1 MTMPRCIRVWL
12 GGSFD
17 PIHLAHLQMITHVY
31 HELMRAFPK
40 VDIIAKL
47 LPTAGSPLKTQPT
60 SNQQRLEMLALAIDD
75 VPFLSIDETELQCQP
90 PVYSF
95 HTLSEFKQRYP
106 NDLLIFVLGQD
117 SVEQLDKWY
126 RGFELLSLTN
136 LWVLPRPAL
145 GSRSLSPNLSPTLNH
160 NLNHALDKNLNQN
173 AFANTDKPP
182 SINSSINIDNRLVP
196 FIIYSPKDLINQTTN
211 HIYIDKFVV
220 PDIASRDIRSWLYSA
235 QARQR
240 QQARLSLPSQVY
252 RYIVEHQL
260 YAQHV

>member
-17 PIHLAHLQMITHVY
+17 PVHLAHLQMITHVY
-31 HELMRAFPK
+31 HELMRAFPN

-60 SNQQRLEMLALAIDD
+60 SNHQRLEMLALAIDD
-75 VPFLSIDETELQCQP
+75 VPFLSIDKTELQCQP

-145 GSRSLSPNLSPTLNH
+145 GSLSHNLSH
-160 NLNHALDKNLNQN
+160 NLNKNLNQN
-173 AFANTDKPP
+173 ALANTDKPP
-182 SINSSINIDNRLVP
+182 SINIDNRLVP
-196 FIIYSPKDLINQTTN
+196 FIIHSPKDLINQTTN

-220 PDIASRDIRSWLYSA
+220 PDIASRDIRAWIYSTE
-235 QARQR
+235 ARQQ

-260 YAQHV
+260 YAPDV

>member
-1 MTMPRCIRVWL
+1 MTMPRCIRLWL

-31 HELMRAFPK
+31 HELMRAFPN

-60 SNQQRLEMLALAIDD
+60 SNQQRLEMLRLAIDD

-117 SVEQLDKWY
+117 SVEQLDRWY

-145 GSRSLSPNLSPTLNH
+145 GSLSHNLSQNLHQNLNH
-160 NLNHALDKNLNQN
+160 NLNQN
-173 AFANTDKPP
+173 ALANTDKPP
-182 SINSSINIDNRLVP
+182 SINIDNRLVP
-196 FIIYSPKDLINQTTN
+196 FIIHSPKDLINQTTN

-220 PDIASRDIRSWLYSA
+220 PDIASRDIRAWLYST

-260 YAQHV
+260 YAPHV

>member
-17 PIHLAHLQMITHVY
+17 PVHLAHLQMITHVY
-31 HELMRAFPK
+31 HELMRAFPN

-47 LPTAGSPLKTQPT
+47 LPTAGSPLKTKPT
-60 SNQQRLEMLALAIDD
+60 SNQQRLEMLSLGIHD

-145 GSRSLSPNLSPTLNH
+145 GSLSPTLSH
-160 NLNHALDKNLNQN
+160 NLSHTLHQNLNQN
-173 AFANTDKPP
+173 ALANTDKPP
-182 SINSSINIDNRLVP
+182 SINIDNRLVP
-196 FIIYSPKDLINQTTN
+196 FIIHSPKDLINQTTN

-220 PDIASRDIRSWLYSA
+220 PDIASRDIRAWIYSA
-235 QARQR
+235 QAWQR

-260 YAQHV
+260 YAPPV

>member
-1 MTMPRCIRVWL
+1 MTMPRGIRVWL

-17 PIHLAHLQMITHVY
+17 PVHLAHLQMIAHVY
-31 HELMRAFPK
+31 HELMRAFPN

-60 SNQQRLEMLALAIDD
+60 SNQQRLQMLLLAIDD

-106 NDLLIFVLGQD
+106 NDLLIFILGQD
-117 SVEQLDKWY
+117 SVEQLDRWY

-173 AFANTDKPP
+173 ALPNTDKTPRLT
-182 SINSSINIDNRLVP
+182 IDNRLVP
-196 FIIYSPKDLINQTTN
+196 FIIHSPKDLINQTTN

-220 PDIASRDIRSWLYSA
+220 PDIASRDIRAWLYSTE
-235 QARQR
+235 ARQR
-240 QQARLSLPSQVY
+240 QQARLSLPKEVY

-260 YAQHV
+260 YAPPV

>member
-1 MTMPRCIRVWL
+1 MPRCIRVWL

-31 HELMRAFPK
+31 HELMRAFPN

-47 LPTAGSPLKTQPT
+47 LPTAGSPLKNKPT

-75 VPFLSIDETELQCQP
+75 MPFLSIDETELQCQR

-145 GSRSLSPNLSPTLNH
+145 GSLSHNLSHTLH
-160 NLNHALDKNLNQN
+160 QNLNQN
-173 AFANTDKPP
+173 ALANTDKI
-182 SINSSINIDNRLVP
+182 SRLTIDNRLVP
-196 FIIYSPKDLINQTTN
+196 FIIHSPKDLINQTTN

-220 PDIASRDIRSWLYSA
+220 PDIASRDIRAWLYSA

-240 QQARLSLPSQVY
+240 QQAQLSLPSQVY

-260 YAQHV
+260 YVPHA

>member
-17 PIHLAHLQMITHVY
+17 PVHLAHLQMITHVY
-31 HELMRAFPK
+31 HELMRAFPN

-60 SNQQRLEMLALAIDD
+60 SNQQRLEMLRLAIDD

-145 GSRSLSPNLSPTLNH
+145 GNLNH
-160 NLNHALDKNLNQN
+160 NLSHTLHQNLNQN
-173 AFANTDKPP
+173 ALANTDKTAKLT
-182 SINSSINIDNRLVP
+182 IDNRLVP
-196 FIIYSPKDLINQTTN
+196 FIIHSPKDLINQTTN

-220 PDIASRDIRSWLYSA
+220 PDIASRDIRAWLYST

-260 YAQHV
+260 YAPHV

>member
-17 PIHLAHLQMITHVY
+17 PVHLAHLQMITHVY
-31 HELMRAFPK
+31 HELMRAFPN

-47 LPTAGSPLKTQPT
+47 LPTAGSPLKTKPT

-106 NDLLIFVLGQD
+106 NDLLIFILGQD

-145 GSRSLSPNLSPTLNH
+145 GSLSHNLSHTLHQNF
-160 NLNHALDKNLNQN
+160 NQN
-173 AFANTDKPP
+173 ALANTDKT
-182 SINSSINIDNRLVP
+182 SQLNIDNRLVP
-196 FIIYSPKDLINQTTN
+196 FIIHSPKDLINQTTN

-220 PDIASRDIRSWLYSA
+220 PDIASRDIRAWLYST

-260 YAQHV
+260 YAPDV

>member
-31 HELMRAFPK
+31 HELMRAFPN

-47 LPTAGSPLKTQPT
+47 LPTAGSPLKTKPT

-75 VPFLSIDETELQCQP
+75 MAFLSIDETELQCQP

-145 GSRSLSPNLSPTLNH
+145 GSLSPSLNH
-160 NLNHALDKNLNQN
+160 TLSQNLKQNLNQN
-173 AFANTDKPP
+173 ALANTDKPT
-182 SINSSINIDNRLVP
+182 SINIDNRLVP
-196 FIIYSPKDLINQTTN
+196 FIIHSPKDLINQTTT

-220 PDIASRDIRSWLYSA
+220 PDIASRDIRAWIYSTEA
-235 QARQR
+235 EQR

-260 YAQHV
+260 YAPHVA

>member
-17 PIHLAHLQMITHVY
+17 PVHLAHLQMITHVY
-31 HELMRAFPK
+31 HELMRAFPN

-60 SNQQRLEMLALAIDD
+60 SNQQRLEMLRLAIDD

-145 GSRSLSPNLSPTLNH
+145 GNLNH
-160 NLNHALDKNLNQN
+160 NLSHTLHQNLNQN
-173 AFANTDKPP
+173 ALANTDKTAKLT
-182 SINSSINIDNRLVP
+182 IDNRLVP
-196 FIIYSPKDLINQTTN
+196 FIIHSPKDLINQTTN

-220 PDIASRDIRSWLYSA
+220 PDIASRDIRAWLYSA

-260 YAQHV
+260 YAPHV

>member
-1 MTMPRCIRVWL
+1 MTIPRCIRVWL

-31 HELMRAFPK
+31 HELMRVFPN

-47 LPTAGSPLKTQPT
+47 LPTAGSPLKTKPT

-106 NDLLIFVLGQD
+106 NDILIFVLGQD

-145 GSRSLSPNLSPTLNH
+145 GSLSHNLSHTLHQNF
-160 NLNHALDKNLNQN
+160 NQN
-173 AFANTDKPP
+173 ALANTDKPP
-182 SINSSINIDNRLVP
+182 SINIDNRLVP

-220 PDIASRDIRSWLYSA
+220 PDIASRDIRAWLYSTEA
-235 QARQR
+235 QQR

-260 YAQHV
+260 YAPHVA

>member
-17 PIHLAHLQMITHVY
+17 PVHLAHLQMITHVY
-31 HELMRAFPK
+31 HELMRAFPN

-60 SNQQRLEMLALAIDD
+60 SNQQRLEMLRLAIDD

-117 SVEQLDKWY
+117 SVEQLDRWY

-145 GSRSLSPNLSPTLNH
+145 GSLSPNLSQTLH
-160 NLNHALDKNLNQN
+160 QN
-173 AFANTDKPP
+173 ALATKDKPP
-182 SINSSINIDNRLVP
+182 SINIDNRLVP
-196 FIIYSPKDLINQTTN
+196 FIIHSPKDLINQTTN

-220 PDIASRDIRSWLYSA
+220 PDIASRDIRAWLYSTE
-235 QARQR
+235 ARQR

-260 YAQHV
+260 YAPDV

>member
-31 HELMRAFPK
+31 HELMRAFPN

-47 LPTAGSPLKTQPT
+47 LPTAGSPLKNKPT
-60 SNQQRLEMLALAIDD
+60 SNQQRLQMLSLAIDD

-145 GSRSLSPNLSPTLNH
+145 GSLSHNLSHTLH
-160 NLNHALDKNLNQN
+160 QNLNQN
-173 AFANTDKPP
+173 ALANTDKPP
-182 SINSSINIDNRLVP
+182 SINIDNRLVP
-196 FIIYSPKDLINQTTN
+196 FIIHSPKDLINQTTN

-220 PDIASRDIRSWLYSA
+220 PDIASRDIRAWIYSTE
-235 QARQR
+235 ARQR

-260 YAQHV
+260 YAPHV

>member
-31 HELMRAFPK
+31 HELMRAFPN

-47 LPTAGSPLKTQPT
+47 LPTAGSPLKTKPT
-60 SNQQRLEMLALAIDD
+60 SNQQRLEMLRLAIDD

-106 NDLLIFVLGQD
+106 NDLLIFILGQD
-117 SVEQLDKWY
+117 SVEQLDRWY

-145 GSRSLSPNLSPTLNH
+145 GSLSQNLH
-160 NLNHALDKNLNQN
+160 QNLNQN
-173 AFANTDKPP
+173 ALANTDKPP
-182 SINSSINIDNRLVP
+182 SINIDNRLVP
-196 FIIYSPKDLINQTTN
+196 FIIHSPKDLINQTTN

-220 PDIASRDIRSWLYSA
+220 PDIASRDIRAWIYSTEA
-235 QARQR
+235 EQR

-260 YAQHV
+260 YAPDV

>member
-31 HELMRAFPK
+31 HELMRAFPN

-47 LPTAGSPLKTQPT
+47 LPTAGSPLKNKPT
-60 SNQQRLEMLALAIDD
+60 SNQQRLQMLSLAIDD

-106 NDLLIFVLGQD
+106 NDLLIFILGQD

-145 GSRSLSPNLSPTLNH
+145 GSRSLSPNLNQ
-160 NLNHALDKNLNQN
+160 NLNQN
-173 AFANTDKPP
+173 ALANTHKPP
-182 SINSSINIDNRLVP
+182 SINIDNRLVP
-196 FIIYSPKDLINQTTN
+196 FIIHSPKDLINQTTN

-220 PDIASRDIRSWLYSA
+220 PDIASRDIRAWLYSTE
-235 QARQR
+235 ARQR

-260 YAQHV
+260 YAPHV

>member
-1 MTMPRCIRVWL
+1 VVMTMPRCIRVWL

-17 PIHLAHLQMITHVY
+17 PVHLAHLQMITHVY
-31 HELMRAFPK
+31 HELMRAFPN

-145 GSRSLSPNLSPTLNH
+145 GSLSQ
-160 NLNHALDKNLNQN
+160 NLNKNLNQN
-173 AFANTDKPP
+173 ALANTDKPP
-182 SINSSINIDNRLVP
+182 SINIDNRLVP
-196 FIIYSPKDLINQTTN
+196 FIIHSPKDLINQTTN

-220 PDIASRDIRSWLYSA
+220 PDIASRDIRAWIYSTE
-235 QARQR
+235 ARQR

-260 YAQHV
+260 YAPDV

>member
-1 MTMPRCIRVWL
+1 MTIPRCIRVWL

-17 PIHLAHLQMITHVY
+17 PVHLAHLQMIAHVY
-31 HELMRAFPK
+31 HELMRAFPN

-60 SNQQRLEMLALAIDD
+60 SNQQRLEMLRLAIDD

-145 GSRSLSPNLSPTLNH
+145 GSLSH
-160 NLNHALDKNLNQN
+160 NLKQNLNQNLNQN
-173 AFANTDKPP
+173 ALANTDKPP
-182 SINSSINIDNRLVP
+182 SINIDTRLVP
-196 FIIYSPKDLINQTTN
+196 FIIHSPKDLINQTTN

-220 PDIASRDIRSWLYSA
+220 PDIASRDIRVWIYSTE
-235 QARQR
+235 ARQR

-252 RYIVEHQL
+252 QYIVEHQL
-260 YAQHV
+260 YAPHV

>member
-31 HELMRAFPK
+31 HELMRAFPN

-47 LPTAGSPLKTQPT
+47 LPTAGSPLKNKPT

-75 VPFLSIDETELQCQP
+75 LPFLSIDETELQCQP

-106 NDLLIFVLGQD
+106 NDLLIFILGQD

-145 GSRSLSPNLSPTLNH
+145 GSLSQ
-160 NLNHALDKNLNQN
+160 NLNKNLNQN
-173 AFANTDKPP
+173 ALANTDKPP
-182 SINSSINIDNRLVP
+182 SINIDNRLVP
-196 FIIYSPKDLINQTTN
+196 FIIHSPKDLINQTTN

-220 PDIASRDIRSWLYSA
+220 PDIASRDIRAWLYSSEA
-235 QARQR
+235 QQR

-260 YAQHV
+260 YAPDV

>member
-31 HELMRAFPK
+31 HELMRAFPN

-47 LPTAGSPLKTQPT
+47 LPTAGSPLKNKPT
-60 SNQQRLEMLALAIDD
+60 SNQQRLEMLSLAIDD
-75 VPFLSIDETELQCQP
+75 MPFLSIDETELQCQP

-95 HTLSEFKQRYP
+95 HTLREFKQRYP
-106 NDLLIFVLGQD
+106 NDLLIFILGQD

-145 GSRSLSPNLSPTLNH
+145 GSRSLSPNLSPTLH
-160 NLNHALDKNLNQN
+160 KNLNQN
-173 AFANTDKPP
+173 ALATKDKTPRLT
-182 SINSSINIDNRLVP
+182 IDNRLVP
-196 FIIYSPKDLINQTTN
+196 FIIHSPKDLINQTTN
-211 HIYIDKFVV
+211 HIYIDKLVV
-220 PDIASRDIRSWLYSA
+220 PDIASRDIRAWLYSEE
-235 QARQR
+235 ARQR

-252 RYIVEHQL
+252 RYIVENQL
-260 YAQHV
+260 YAPPV

>member
-17 PIHLAHLQMITHVY
+17 PVHLAHLQMITHVY
-31 HELMRAFPK
+31 HELMRAFPN

-47 LPTAGSPLKTQPT
+47 LPTAGSPLKTKPT

-75 VPFLSIDETELQCQP
+75 MAFLSIDETELQCQP

-117 SVEQLDKWY
+117 SVEQLDRWY

-145 GSRSLSPNLSPTLNH
+145 GSLSPSLNH
-160 NLNHALDKNLNQN
+160 TLSQNLKQNLNQN
-173 AFANTDKPP
+173 ALANTDKPP
-182 SINSSINIDNRLVP
+182 SINIDNRLMP
-196 FIIYSPKDLINQTTN
+196 FIIHSPKDLINQTTT

-220 PDIASRDIRSWLYSA
+220 PDIASRDIRAWLYSSEA
-235 QARQR
+235 QQR

-252 RYIVEHQL
+252 RYIVKHQL
-260 YAQHV
+260 YAPDV

>member
-31 HELMRAFPK
+31 HELMRAFPN

-75 VPFLSIDETELQCQP
+75 FPFLSIDETELQCQP

-145 GSRSLSPNLSPTLNH
+145 GSLSHNLSHTLH
-160 NLNHALDKNLNQN
+160 QNLNQN
-173 AFANTDKPP
+173 ALATKDKTPRLT
-182 SINSSINIDNRLVP
+182 IDNRLVP
-196 FIIYSPKDLINQTTN
+196 FIIHSPKDLINQTTN

-220 PDIASRDIRSWLYSA
+220 PDIASRDIRAWLYSTE
-235 QARQR
+235 ARQR

-260 YAQHV
+260 YAPDV

>member
-17 PIHLAHLQMITHVY
+17 PVHLAHLQMITHVY
-31 HELMRAFPK
+31 HELMRAFPN

-60 SNQQRLEMLALAIDD
+60 SNQQRLEMLRLAIDD

-145 GSRSLSPNLSPTLNH
+145 GSLSHNLSHTLH
-160 NLNHALDKNLNQN
+160 QNLNQN
-173 AFANTDKPP
+173 ALANTNKTP
-182 SINSSINIDNRLVP
+182 SINIDNRLVP
-196 FIIYSPKDLINQTTN
+196 FIIHSPKDLINQTTN

-220 PDIASRDIRSWLYSA
+220 PDIASRDIRAWLYSTE
-235 QARQR
+235 ARQR

-260 YAQHV
+260 YAPDV

>member
-1 MTMPRCIRVWL
+1 MTMPRCIRVWF

-17 PIHLAHLQMITHVY
+17 PVHLAHLQMITHVY
-31 HELMRAFPK
+31 HELMRAFPN

-60 SNQQRLEMLALAIDD
+60 SNQQRLEMLRLAIGD

-106 NDLLIFVLGQD
+106 NDLLIFILGQD
-117 SVEQLDKWY
+117 SVEQLDRWY

-145 GSRSLSPNLSPTLNH
+145 GSLSQNLSHTLH
-160 NLNHALDKNLNQN
+160 QNLNQN
-173 AFANTDKPP
+173 ALANTDKPP
-182 SINSSINIDNRLVP
+182 SINIDTRLVP
-196 FIIYSPKDLINQTTN
+196 FIIHSPKDLINQTTN

-220 PDIASRDIRSWLYSA
+220 PDIASRDIRAWIYSTE
-235 QARQR
+235 ARQR
-240 QQARLSLPSQVY
+240 QQARLSLPNQVY

-260 YAQHV
+260 YAPPV

>member
-17 PIHLAHLQMITHVY
+17 PIHLAHLQMIAHVY
-31 HELMRAFPK
+31 HELMRAFPN

-60 SNQQRLEMLALAIDD
+60 SNQQRLEMLRLAIDD

-145 GSRSLSPNLSPTLNH
+145 GNLNH
-160 NLNHALDKNLNQN
+160 NLSHTLHQNLNQN
-173 AFANTDKPP
+173 ALANTDKTAKLT
-182 SINSSINIDNRLVP
+182 IDNRLVP
-196 FIIYSPKDLINQTTN
+196 FIIHSPKDLINQTTN

-220 PDIASRDIRSWLYSA
+220 PDIASRDIRAWLYSA
-235 QARQR
+235 QAEQR
-240 QQARLSLPSQVY
+240 QQARLSLPNQVY

-260 YAQHV
+260 YAPPV

>member
-17 PIHLAHLQMITHVY
+17 PVHLAHLQMITHVY
-31 HELMRAFPK
+31 HELMRAFPN

-60 SNQQRLEMLALAIDD
+60 SNQQRLEMLRLAIDD

-145 GSRSLSPNLSPTLNH
+145 GNLNH
-160 NLNHALDKNLNQN
+160 NLSHTLHQNLNQN
-173 AFANTDKPP
+173 ALANTDKTAKLT
-182 SINSSINIDNRLVP
+182 IDNRLVP
-196 FIIYSPKDLINQTTN
+196 FIIHSPKDLINQTTN

-220 PDIASRDIRSWLYSA
+220 PDIASRDIRAWLYSA
-235 QARQR
+235 EARQR

-260 YAQHV
+260 YAPHV

>member
-31 HELMRAFPK
+31 HELMRAFPN

-47 LPTAGSPLKTQPT
+47 LPTAGSPLKNKPT
-60 SNQQRLEMLALAIDD
+60 SNQQRLQMLSLAIDD

-106 NDLLIFVLGQD
+106 NDLLIFILGQD

-145 GSRSLSPNLSPTLNH
+145 GSLSH
-160 NLNHALDKNLNQN
+160 NLKQNLNQN

-196 FIIYSPKDLINQTTN
+196 FIIHSPKDLINQTTN

-220 PDIASRDIRSWLYSA
+220 PDIASRDIRAWLYSA
-235 QARQR
+235 EARQR

-260 YAQHV
+260 YAPHV

>member
-17 PIHLAHLQMITHVY
+17 PVHLAHLQMITHVY
-31 HELMRAFPK
+31 HELMRAFPN

-60 SNQQRLEMLALAIDD
+60 SNQQRLEMLRLAIDD

-145 GSRSLSPNLSPTLNH
+145 GSLSQ
-160 NLNHALDKNLNQN
+160 NLNKNLNQN
-173 AFANTDKPP
+173 ALANTDKPP
-182 SINSSINIDNRLVP
+182 SINIDNRLVP
-196 FIIYSPKDLINQTTN
+196 FIIHSPKDLINQTTT

-220 PDIASRDIRSWLYSA
+220 PDIASRDIRAWIYSTEA
-235 QARQR
+235 EQR

-260 YAQHV
+260 YAPHVA

>member
-17 PIHLAHLQMITHVY
+17 PVHLAHLQMIAHVY
-31 HELMRAFPK
+31 HELMRAFPN

-47 LPTAGSPLKTQPT
+47 LPTAGSPLKTKPT
-60 SNQQRLEMLALAIDD
+60 SNQQRLEMLRLAIDD

-106 NDLLIFVLGQD
+106 NDLLIFILGQD
-117 SVEQLDKWY
+117 SVEQLDRWY

-145 GSRSLSPNLSPTLNH
+145 GSLSHNLSHTLH
-160 NLNHALDKNLNQN
+160 QNLNQN
-173 AFANTDKPP
+173 ALANTDNLP
-182 SINSSINIDNRLVP
+182 SINIDNRLLP
-196 FIIYSPKDLINQTTN
+196 FIIHSPKDLINQTTN

-220 PDIASRDIRSWLYSA
+220 PDIASRDIRAWLYSTE
-235 QARQR
+235 ARQR

-260 YAQHV
+260 YAPDV

>member
-17 PIHLAHLQMITHVY
+17 PIHLAHLQMIAHVY
-31 HELMRAFPK
+31 HELMRAFPN

-47 LPTAGSPLKTQPT
+47 LPTAGSPLKTKPT
-60 SNQQRLEMLALAIDD
+60 SNQQRVQMLALAIHD

-95 HTLSEFKQRYP
+95 HTLREFKQRYP
-106 NDLLIFVLGQD
+106 NDLLIFILGQD

-145 GSRSLSPNLSPTLNH
+145 GSLSQ
-160 NLNHALDKNLNQN
+160 NLNKNLNQN
-173 AFANTDKPP
+173 ALANTDKTPRLT
-182 SINSSINIDNRLVP
+182 IDNRLVP
-196 FIIYSPKDLINQTTN
+196 FIIHSPKDLINQTTN

-220 PDIASRDIRSWLYSA
+220 PDIASRDIRAWIYST

-260 YAQHV
+260 YAPHV

>member
-17 PIHLAHLQMITHVY
+17 PVHLAHLQMITHVY
-31 HELMRAFPK
+31 HELMRAFPN

-47 LPTAGSPLKTQPT
+47 LPTAGSPLKTKPT
-60 SNQQRLEMLALAIDD
+60 SNQQRLEMLTLAIDD

-145 GSRSLSPNLSPTLNH
+145 GSLSHNLSQNLHQNLNH
-160 NLNHALDKNLNQN
+160 NLNQN
-173 AFANTDKPP
+173 ALANTDKPP
-182 SINSSINIDNRLVP
+182 SINIDNRLVP
-196 FIIYSPKDLINQTTN
+196 FIIHSPKDLINQTTN

-220 PDIASRDIRSWLYSA
+220 PDIASRDIRAWIYSTE
-235 QARQR
+235 ARQR

-252 RYIVEHQL
+252 WYIVEHQL
-260 YAQHV
+260 YAPPV

>member
-17 PIHLAHLQMITHVY
+17 PVHLAHLQMIAHVY
-31 HELMRAFPK
+31 HELMRAFPN

-106 NDLLIFVLGQD
+106 NDLLIFILGQD

-145 GSRSLSPNLSPTLNH
+145 GSLSPSLNH
-160 NLNHALDKNLNQN
+160 TLSQNLKQNLNQN
-173 AFANTDKPP
+173 ALANTDKPP
-182 SINSSINIDNRLVP
+182 SINIDNRLVP
-196 FIIYSPKDLINQTTN
+196 FIIHSPKDLINQTTN

-220 PDIASRDIRSWLYSA
+220 PDIASSDIRAWLYSVE
-235 QARQR
+235 ARQR
-240 QQARLSLPSQVY
+240 QQARLSLPRKVY

-260 YAQHV
+260 YAPDV

>member
-1 MTMPRCIRVWL
+1 MIMPRCIRVWL

-31 HELMRAFPK
+31 HELMRAFPN

-60 SNQQRLEMLALAIDD
+60 SNQQRLEMLSLAIDD
-75 VPFLSIDETELQCQP
+75 VPFLSIDDTELQCQP

-106 NDLLIFVLGQD
+106 NDLLIFILGQD

-145 GSRSLSPNLSPTLNH
+145 GSLSPTLNH
-160 NLNHALDKNLNQN
+160 NLHQNLNQN
-173 AFANTDKPP
+173 ALANTDKPP
-182 SINSSINIDNRLVP
+182 SINIDNRLVP
-196 FIIYSPKDLINQTTN
+196 FIIHSPKDLINQTTN

-220 PDIASRDIRSWLYSA
+220 PDIASRDIRAWIYSSE
-235 QARQR
+235 ARQR

-260 YAQHV
+260 YAPDV

>member
-17 PIHLAHLQMITHVY
+17 PIHLAHLQMIAHVY
-31 HELMRAFPK
+31 HELMHAFPN
-40 VDIIAKL
+40 VDIVAKL
-47 LPTAGSPLKTQPT
+47 LPTAGSPLKTKPT
-60 SNQQRLEMLALAIDD
+60 SNQQRLEMLALAIDNF
-75 VPFLSIDETELQCQP
+75 PFLSIDETELQCQP

-145 GSRSLSPNLSPTLNH
+145 GSLSHNLSH
-160 NLNHALDKNLNQN
+160 NLHQNLNQN
-173 AFANTDKPP
+173 ALANTDKPP
-182 SINSSINIDNRLVP
+182 SINIDNRLVP
-196 FIIYSPKDLINQTTN
+196 FIIHSPKDLINQTTT

-220 PDIASRDIRSWLYSA
+220 PDIASRDIRAWIYSTEA
-235 QARQR
+235 EQR

-260 YAQHV
+260 YAPHVA

>member
-17 PIHLAHLQMITHVY
+17 PIHLAHLQMIAHVY
-31 HELMRAFPK
+31 HELMHAFPN
-40 VDIIAKL
+40 VDIVAKL
-47 LPTAGSPLKTQPT
+47 LPTAGSPLKTKPT
-60 SNQQRLEMLALAIDD
+60 SNQQRLEMLRLAIGD

-106 NDLLIFVLGQD
+106 NDLLIFILGQD

-145 GSRSLSPNLSPTLNH
+145 GSLSPNLSQTLH
-160 NLNHALDKNLNQN
+160 QN
-173 AFANTDKPP
+173 ALATKDKPP
-182 SINSSINIDNRLVP
+182 SINIDNRLVP
-196 FIIYSPKDLINQTTN
+196 FIIHSPKDLINQTTN

-220 PDIASRDIRSWLYSA
+220 PDIASRDIRAWLYSTE
-235 QARQR
+235 ARQR

-260 YAQHV
+260 YAPHV

>member
-17 PIHLAHLQMITHVY
+17 PVHLAHLQMITHVY
-31 HELMRAFPK
+31 HELMRAFPN

-60 SNQQRLEMLALAIDD
+60 SNQQRLDMLALAIDD

-95 HTLSEFKQRYP
+95 HTLSKFKQRYP

-145 GSRSLSPNLSPTLNH
+145 GSLSHNLSHTLHQNF
-160 NLNHALDKNLNQN
+160 NQN
-173 AFANTDKPP
+173 ALANTDKPP
-182 SINSSINIDNRLVP
+182 SINIDNRLVP
-196 FIIYSPKDLINQTTN
+196 FIIHSTKDLINQTTN

-220 PDIASRDIRSWLYSA
+220 PDIASRDIRAWIYSTE
-235 QARQR
+235 ARQR

-260 YAQHV
+260 YAPDV

>member
-17 PIHLAHLQMITHVY
+17 PVHLAHLQMITHVY
-31 HELMRAFPK
+31 HELMRAFPN

-60 SNQQRLEMLALAIDD
+60 SNQQRLEMLSLAIHDL
-75 VPFLSIDETELQCQP
+75 PFLSIDETELQCQP

-145 GSRSLSPNLSPTLNH
+145 GSLSHNLSHTLH
-160 NLNHALDKNLNQN
+160 QNLNQN
-173 AFANTDKPP
+173 ALATKDKTPRLT
-182 SINSSINIDNRLVP
+182 IDNRLVP
-196 FIIYSPKDLINQTTN
+196 FIIHSPKDLINQTTN

-220 PDIASRDIRSWLYSA
+220 PDIASRDIRAWIYSTE
-235 QARQR
+235 ARQR

-260 YAQHV
+260 YAPHV

>member
-1 MTMPRCIRVWL
+1 MLFR
-12 GGSFD
+12 S
-17 PIHLAHLQMITHVY
+17 AHLQMITHVY
-31 HELMRAFPK
+31 HELMRAFPN

-95 HTLSEFKQRYP
+95 HTLSKFKKRYP

-145 GSRSLSPNLSPTLNH
+145 GSLSHNLSHTLHQNF
-160 NLNHALDKNLNQN
+160 NQN
-173 AFANTDKPP
+173 ALANTDKPP
-182 SINSSINIDNRLVP
+182 SINIDNRLVP
-196 FIIYSPKDLINQTTN
+196 FIIHSPKDLINQTTT

-220 PDIASRDIRSWLYSA
+220 PDIASRDIRAWIYSTE
-235 QARQR
+235 ARQR

-260 YAQHV
+260 YAPHVA

>member
-1 MTMPRCIRVWL
+1 MPRCIRVWL

-17 PIHLAHLQMITHVY
+17 PVHLAHLQMITHVY
-31 HELMRAFPK
+31 HELMRAFPN

-60 SNQQRLEMLALAIDD
+60 SNQQRLEMLSLAIHDL
-75 VPFLSIDETELQCQP
+75 PFLSIDETELQCQP

-145 GSRSLSPNLSPTLNH
+145 GSLSHNLSHTLH
-160 NLNHALDKNLNQN
+160 QNLNQN
-173 AFANTDKPP
+173 ALATKDKTPRLT
-182 SINSSINIDNRLVP
+182 IDNRLMP
-196 FIIYSPKDLINQTTN
+196 FIIHSPKDLINQTTN

-220 PDIASRDIRSWLYSA
+220 PDIASRDIRAWIYSTE
-235 QARQR
+235 ARQR

-260 YAQHV
+260 YAPPI

>member
-17 PIHLAHLQMITHVY
+17 PVHLAHLQMIAHVY
-31 HELMRAFPK
+31 HELMRAFPN

-47 LPTAGSPLKTQPT
+47 LPTAGSPLKTKPT
-60 SNQQRLEMLALAIDD
+60 SNQQRLEMLRLAIDD

-106 NDLLIFVLGQD
+106 NDLLIFILGQD
-117 SVEQLDKWY
+117 SVEQLDRWY

-145 GSRSLSPNLSPTLNH
+145 GNLSCNLSRTLH
-160 NLNHALDKNLNQN
+160 QDLNQN
-173 AFANTDKPP
+173 ALANTDNPP
-182 SINSSINIDNRLVP
+182 SINIDNRLVP
-196 FIIYSPKDLINQTTN
+196 FIIHSPKDLINQTTN

-220 PDIASRDIRSWLYSA
+220 PDIASRDIRAWIYSTE
-235 QARQR
+235 ARQR

-260 YAQHV
+260 YAPDV

>member
-17 PIHLAHLQMITHVY
+17 PVHLAHLQMIAHVY
-31 HELMRAFPK
+31 HELMRAFPN

-47 LPTAGSPLKTQPT
+47 LPTAGSPLKTKPT
-60 SNQQRLEMLALAIDD
+60 SNQQRLEMLRLAIGD
-75 VPFLSIDETELQCQP
+75 VPFLSIDDTELQCQP

-95 HTLSEFKQRYP
+95 HTLSEFKQRCP

-117 SVEQLDKWY
+117 SVEQLDRWY
-126 RGFELLSLTN
+126 RDFELLSLTN

-145 GSRSLSPNLSPTLNH
+145 GSLSHNLSHTLH
-160 NLNHALDKNLNQN
+160 QNLNQS
-173 AFANTDKPP
+173 ALANTDKPP
-182 SINSSINIDNRLVP
+182 SINIDNRLVP
-196 FIIYSPKDLINQTTN
+196 FIIHSPKDLINQTTN

-220 PDIASRDIRSWLYSA
+220 PDIASRDIRAWLYSTE
-235 QARQR
+235 ARQR

-260 YAQHV
+260 YAPDV

>member
-17 PIHLAHLQMITHVY
+17 PVHLAHLQMITHVY
-31 HELMRAFPK
+31 HELMRAFPN

-47 LPTAGSPLKTQPT
+47 LPTAGSPLKTKPT

-75 VPFLSIDETELQCQP
+75 MAFLSIDETELQCQP

-145 GSRSLSPNLSPTLNH
+145 GSLSPSLNH
-160 NLNHALDKNLNQN
+160 TLSQNLKQNLNQN
-173 AFANTDKPP
+173 ALANTDKPP
-182 SINSSINIDNRLVP
+182 SINIDNRLVP
-196 FIIYSPKDLINQTTN
+196 FIIHSPKDLINQTTN

-220 PDIASRDIRSWLYSA
+220 PDIASRDIRAWIYSV
-235 QARQR
+235 QAEQR
-240 QQARLSLPSQVY
+240 QQAQLSLPSQVY

-260 YAQHV
+260 YAPDV